1 MAMEYIK
8 QAGFCYVDYSFD
20 MDADYKNGI
29 YSSDFDGYID
39 KIKRKADLLGLTF
52 VQAHSP
58 LGKPIAEENSAFVED
73 TIKCVRACSKLGI
86 KNLVVHSGYDFNI
99 SKEETFEKNKAFYN
113 KILCEAEK
121 YEINILTE
129 NFNKMCIENLYWID
143 NASDLLKLIEYVDHP
158 LFHAVWDTGHA
169 NMQKTPQDECLRLL
183 GNHVYALHVHD
194 NFGDEESDRLIATIA
209 SIIKDNAKPE
219 YIVGRVDGDVFNVI
233 IPMPEDGEA
242 EEYSK
247 AVQNACD
254 AFEDEHLAPSVATGV
269 AYKTNV
275 EASMENVFSDAEV
288 EMLENKIFIKNS
300 EEYCK
305 RLQKKL

>member
-1 MAMEYIK
+1 MKLATTTCDFAKYTDNQEMAMEYIK

-58 LGKPIAEENSAFVED
+58 LGKPIAEGNSAFVED

-194 NFGDEESDRLIATIA
+194 NFGDEDSHMAPFFGTMNMA
-209 SIIKDNAKPE
+209 SLMKGLRDIN
-219 YIVGRVDGDVFNVI
+219 YNGYFTF
-233 IPMPEDGEA
+233 EA
-242 EEYSK
+242 
-247 AVQNACD
+247 C
-254 AFEDEHLAPSVATGV
+254 
-269 AYKTNV
+269 
-275 EASMENVFSDAEV
+275 NVFAPERLRTTFSDDTRFMQAPLELKLKAEKLIYETGKLV
-288 EMLENKIFIKNS
+288 LGEYGIF
-300 EEYCK
+300 EE
-305 RLQKKL
+305 